1 MHEIDHTLQRNQV
14 RFEPVNDEYEITV
27 PSDRLGSETNMLTQ
41 RGLSDFQEDTEKEVV
56 VVD

>member
-1 MHEIDHTLQRNQV
+1 M

-41 RGLSDFQEDTEKEVV
+41 RGLSEFQEEPEKEKVV
-56 VVD
+56 MT